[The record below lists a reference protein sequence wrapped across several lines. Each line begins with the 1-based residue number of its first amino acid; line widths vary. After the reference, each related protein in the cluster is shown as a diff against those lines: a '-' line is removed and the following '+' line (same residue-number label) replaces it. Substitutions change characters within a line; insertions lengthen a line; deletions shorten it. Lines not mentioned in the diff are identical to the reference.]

1 MKKKKL
7 DPSLRDVANLS
18 KKDLKDYSS
27 KLPVDEFQ
35 WLAIGHDRGLAGV
48 FKFAQK
54 KYGNISSWRC
64 RDDESVK
71 RYKGAMLRHMLA
83 IMNGEDIDPESGLPH
98 LSHLM
103 WCVASLLEFY
113 IQDELNAKKK
123 K

>member
-1 MKKKKL
+1 MKKL
-7 DPSLRDVANLS
+7 NPSLRDVENLG

-48 FKFAQK
+48 FKFAQE
-54 KYGNISSWRC
+54 KYGNISSWRN
-64 RDDESVK
+64 RDDGSVK
-71 RYKGAMLRHMLA
+71 RYRGAMLRHMIA
-83 IMNGEDIDPESGLPH
+83 IMIGEDIDPESKLPH

-113 IQDELNAKKK
+113 IQDEEKGKKK
-123 K
+123 